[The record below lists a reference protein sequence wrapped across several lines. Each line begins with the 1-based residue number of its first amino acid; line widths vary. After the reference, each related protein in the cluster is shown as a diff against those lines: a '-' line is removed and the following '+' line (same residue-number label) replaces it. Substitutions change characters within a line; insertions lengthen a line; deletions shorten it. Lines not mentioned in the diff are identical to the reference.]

1 MGDGPRRL
9 RRRRWRIGGGGNG
22 RRAVHRDSEYARDNE
37 LRRQREHREQ
47 AEHFTVWVA
56 EVGTRVAEVV
66 GTSPGT
72 PFITVGLI
80 NASSGVLSDLRFQ
93 ITCVPDINVREDLRP
108 YVRIENEAHAYLPVL
123 PPGPARTVDI
133 ELPGES
139 TGMVDSADVY
149 FYDQRNV
156 KWRRDLVTGHLS
168 ESSARPFIV
177 ELSEDGP
184 GDPLEEDGFITV
196 QWLGPAVGLAG
207 SRRQLAETSPF
218 VARPGGSGPYGVD
231 RTGKPGPV
239 YTHDR
244 TARVPRGRPSLAR
257 PVVDRSPTMTVARP
271 SRQVLRR
278 SLRSSDRQGLR
289 SGTACTADVY
299 VPQLR

>member
-1 MGDGPRRL
+1 VDDGEEPGCRKWPRIAWEWTNRTWSANASWFAL
-9 RRRRWRIGGGGNG
+9 AFLGIAAALGVVATIQAIELDDRHFHFQWGTAPEGFAAVAGGLA
-22 RRAVHRDSEYARDNE
+22 AVGTVGALYIAIREYARDNE

-108 YVRIENEAHAYLPVL
+108 YVRMENEAHAYLPVL

-196 QWLGPAVGLAG
+196 QWLGPAVGLV
-207 SRRQLAETSPF
+207 TS
-218 VARPGGSGPYGVD
+218 
-231 RTGKPGPV
+231 
-239 YTHDR
+239 
-244 TARVPRGRPSLAR
+244 
-257 PVVDRSPTMTVARP
+257 
-271 SRQVLRR
+271 
-278 SLRSSDRQGLR
+278 
-289 SGTACTADVY
+289 
-299 VPQLR
+299 